1 MELKDK
7 LVASFM
13 AFENK
18 GNIDLES
25 SVHKLR
31 TAAINKFEQLG
42 FPAKKDE
49 EWKYTSLNTLLKNDY
64 SVFPDTENVL
74 ELKDVRQY
82 FLDEIDTYRIVF
94 VDGLYSPFLSHTS
107 HEQGD
112 ICLLSSALKQPKYQM
127 IIDHYFGKI
136 ASNDE
141 SLTCLNTA
149 FAREG
154 AFIRIPKNTIV
165 ERPVQIL
172 YFSTGNE
179 KELILQPRN
188 LVIVDE
194 NSHVQIIER
203 HQSLTTNKVLTN
215 AVTEIFANKRAIV
228 DYYKLQNDNLSASLI
243 DNTFVQQK
251 DSSIATVNTFSF
263 GGKLTRNNLTFTH
276 EGERVTSNL
285 NGITIIGESQHVDNH
300 TMIHHKRENC
310 ESHELY
316 KGIFDDQSTGVFNG
330 KVFVDKIAQKTNAY
344 QQNDNVLIGDK
355 ATINAKPQLE
365 IFADD
370 VKCSHGCTIGQLD
383 DKALFYL
390 QSRGIPKKE
399 AKALLLFAFGNDV
412 VERIRIPSLKAR
424 ISKLI
429 AQKLKVD
436 LQIQI

>member
-1 MELKDK
+1 M
-7 LVASFM
+7 
-13 AFENK
+13 ENK
-18 GNIDLES
+18 TDIKQYFINQFDEFEKSLNGERSSDFHKVRKDAISKFADL
-25 SVHKLR
+25 
-31 TAAINKFEQLG
+31 T
-42 FPAKKDE
+42 FPTQKDE

-127 IIDHYFGKI
+127 IINHYFGKI

-263 GGKLTRNNLTFTH
+263 
-276 EGERVTSNL
+276 
-285 NGITIIGESQHVDNH
+285 
-300 TMIHHKRENC
+300 
-310 ESHELY
+310 
-316 KGIFDDQSTGVFNG
+316 
-330 KVFVDKIAQKTNAY
+330 
-344 QQNDNVLIGDK
+344 
-355 ATINAKPQLE
+355 
-365 IFADD
+365 
-370 VKCSHGCTIGQLD
+370 
-383 DKALFYL
+383 
-390 QSRGIPKKE
+390 
-399 AKALLLFAFGNDV
+399 
-412 VERIRIPSLKAR
+412 
-424 ISKLI
+424 
-429 AQKLKVD
+429 
-436 LQIQI
+436 